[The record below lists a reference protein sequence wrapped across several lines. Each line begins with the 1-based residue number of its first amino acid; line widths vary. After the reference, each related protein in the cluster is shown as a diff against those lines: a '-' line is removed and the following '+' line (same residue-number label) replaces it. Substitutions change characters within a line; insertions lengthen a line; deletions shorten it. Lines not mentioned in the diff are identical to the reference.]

1 MNKAKRTT
9 VYTTQHSLAGL
20 HVGVVVVTHN
30 VVRGSIGGSDGLGAS
45 AVKAVASGAV
55 TDVSHKLR
63 ATRSAIVVLEQGAN
77 AVAVAGV
84 VVVVAVVS
92 GARGCAGA
100 TLAIVAARELACG
113 GRVRE

>member
-1 MNKAKRTT
+1 M
-9 VYTTQHSLAGL
+9 
-20 HVGVVVVTHN
+20 
-30 VVRGSIGGSDGLGAS
+30 GAR

-63 ATRSAIVVLEQGAN
+63 ATRRAIVVLEQGAN

-84 VVVVAVVS
+84 VVVVAAVVS
-92 GARGCAGA
+92 GARGGAGG

-113 GRVRE
+113 GRVRG